1 MSAFTVLEQS
11 KSSNAIPLC
20 IKESLKSKMG
30 NRIGFA
36 NTILK
41 NEKIIKGKPR
51 VYDSLSKY
59 KNMGSYDILKDR
71 GEHVTLFQLMYSLVN
86 GNRDISVFWVLDI

>member
-1 MSAFTVLEQS
+1 
-11 KSSNAIPLC
+11 
-20 IKESLKSKMG
+20 MG

-59 KNMGSYDILKDR
+59 KKMGSYDILKDR

-86 GNRDISVFWVLDI
+86 GNRDISVFGYWIFDSNYKKAIVINKESLGMICVLSIVE